1 MVEALS
7 LLSLA
12 GVVALLLLGLDR
24 QFRIL
29 GPRGQLLDR
38 LAILPQWRF
47 FGQSRIG
54 TDPHCFDD
62 LYLIARISSGED
74 KVGAW
79 QDVLWWEDRPIA
91 DSFWNP
97 LLRSR
102 SAMGEAMLHLTITEL
117 DDERRVPPTALSY
130 LTVLR
135 QCLDCLV
142 PDDGMAM
149 QFAIATTRGRE
160 NRPIFLRFLSAW
172 HSP

>member
-1 MVEALS
+1 MIELLS

-12 GVVALLLLGLDR
+12 GVVVLLVLGLDR

-29 GPRGQLLDR
+29 GRRGQLLDQI
-38 LAILPQWRF
+38 AILPQWKF

-54 TDPHCFDD
+54 ADPQCFDD
-62 LYLIARISSGED
+62 LYLIARISRGEG

-79 QDVLWWEDRPIA
+79 KDVLWWEDRLITH
-91 DSFWNP
+91 SFWNP

-102 SAMGEAMLHLTITEL
+102 SAVGEAMLHLTITEL
-117 DDERRVPPTALSY
+117 DDEQRVPPTALSY

-142 PDDGMAM
+142 PDDDMVM

-160 NRPIFLRFLSAW
+160 NRPIFVRFLSAW